1 MTHPREE
8 VREIKKHLK
17 NRNKEKAIERLD
29 YLIHGLERQ
38 DGGES
43 LNSFISDL
51 KKIKTNALVD
61 MEVAV
66 KSCDEVLDEIDRLG
80 GPSPGSSSSNDYK
93 VDDTVGADT
102 QEDEDT
108 ELITGSDIAVAD
120 REHIEEEIE
129 RLQEDIIFL
138 EQRMDELEDD

>member
-8 VREIKKHLK
+8 VQEIKKHLK

-66 KSCDEVLDEIDRLG
+66 KSCDEVLDEI
-80 GPSPGSSSSNDYK
+80 
-93 VDDTVGADT
+93 TA
-102 QEDEDT
+102 
-108 ELITGSDIAVAD
+108 
-120 REHIEEEIE
+120 
-129 RLQEDIIFL
+129 
-138 EQRMDELEDD
+138 